1 MLYPTRKR
9 CSVCAAAIKAF
20 IFSNGFA
27 CYYDTEDNMRDDDKK
42 NESESI
48 KK

>member
-27 CYYDTEDNMRDDDKK
+27 CYYGTEDNMRDDDKK
-42 NESESI
+42 
-48 KK
+48 